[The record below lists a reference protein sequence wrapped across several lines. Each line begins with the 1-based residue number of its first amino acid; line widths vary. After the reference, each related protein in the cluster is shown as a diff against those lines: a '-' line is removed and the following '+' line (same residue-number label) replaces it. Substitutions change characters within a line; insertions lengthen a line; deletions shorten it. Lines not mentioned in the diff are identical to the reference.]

1 MSEREGAGFGA
12 ISVAVAL
19 TVTDDPPDRPGWVMQ
34 TIRLVVEGTD
44 EWRARLLARVE
55 QASEAEL
62 VAGSDGDWGVGQVA
76 VHLLI
81 VERGVALI
89 ALRLAQGQEAGS
101 TGQPRPAASAVT
113 RPGISTL
120 AEKAAGALRRL
131 RTEFPA
137 EPNTG
142 AVARHPYYGDLNCF
156 GWLLTLPNHYL
167 AHLRAL
173 DEGTSSAI

>member
-1 MSEREGAGFGA
+1 
-12 ISVAVAL
+12 VAL
-19 TVTDDPPDRPGWVMQ
+19 TVTDDPPDRPQWVSE
-34 TIRLVVEGTD
+34 TVRLLTDGTD
-44 EWRARLLARVE
+44 DWRARLLERLEHATDA
-55 QASEAEL
+55 QLA
-62 VAGSDGDWGVGQVA
+62 AGSDDDWGIGQVA

-81 VERGVALI
+81 IERGVALI

-120 AEKAAGALRRL
+120 ADKAAGALRRL

-137 EPNTG
+137 APDLG
-142 AVARHPYYGDLNCF
+142 ATAPHPYYGDLNCF
-156 GWLLTLPNHYL
+156 GWLLTLPNHYI

-173 DEGTSSAI
+173 DEGTATAI

>member
-1 MSEREGAGFGA
+1 
-12 ISVAVAL
+12 VTL
-19 TVTDDPPDRPGWVMQ
+19 TVTDDPPDRPEWVSE
-34 TIRLVVEGTD
+34 TIQLVANATD
-44 EWRARLLARVE
+44 EWRDRLLSRVE
-55 QASEAEL
+55 HATDVDLA
-62 VAGSDGDWGVGQVA
+62 AGSEDDWGVGQIA

-81 VERGVALI
+81 IERGVSLI

-120 AEKAAGALRRL
+120 ADKAGAALRRV
-131 RTEFPA
+131 RAEFPA
-137 EPNTG
+137 EPNT
-142 AVARHPYYGDLNCF
+142 ASTARHPYYGDLNCF

-173 DEGTSSAI
+173 DQGTASAI

>member
-1 MSEREGAGFGA
+1 MT
-12 ISVAVAL
+12 L
-19 TVTDDPPDRPGWVMQ
+19 TVADDPPDRPGWVSE
-34 TIRLVVEGTD
+34 TIRLLADGTD

-55 QASEAEL
+55 QATDADL
-62 VAGSDGDWGVGQVA
+62 GAGSDDDWGVGQIA

-81 VERGVALI
+81 VERGVTLI
-89 ALRLAQGQEAGS
+89 ALRLAHGQEAGS

-120 AEKAAGALRRL
+120 AEKAAGALHRL
-131 RTEFPA
+131 RSEFPA

-142 AVARHPYYGDLNCF
+142 TTARHPFYGDMNCF
-156 GWLLTLPNHYL
+156 GWLLTLPNHYI

-173 DEGTSSAI
+173 ERGTSTAI

>member
-1 MSEREGAGFGA
+1 MT
-12 ISVAVAL
+12 L
-19 TVTDDPPDRPGWVMQ
+19 TVADDPPDRPAWVSE
-34 TIRLVVEGTD
+34 TIRLLVEGTD

-55 QASEAEL
+55 QTSDADL
-62 VAGSDGDWGVGQVA
+62 VAGSEDDWGVGQIA

-81 VERGVALI
+81 IERGVALI
-89 ALRLAQGQEAGS
+89 ALRLAQGQESGS

-120 AEKAAGALRRL
+120 ADKAAAAERRL
-131 RTEFPA
+131 RSEFPA

-142 AVARHPYYGDLNCF
+142 ATAKHPFYGDLNCF
-156 GWLLTLPNHYL
+156 GWLLTLPNHYT

-173 DEGTSSAI
+173 DRGTASAL

>member
-1 MSEREGAGFGA
+1 
-12 ISVAVAL
+12 VTL
-19 TVTDDPPDRPGWVMQ
+19 TVTDDPPDRPGWVSE
-34 TIRLVVEGTD
+34 TIRLVADGMD
-44 EWRARLLARVE
+44 DWRVRLLARVD
-55 QASEAEL
+55 QASDVDL
-62 VAGSDGDWGVGQVA
+62 SAGSDDDWGVGQIA
-76 VHLLI
+76 VHLLV

-120 AEKAAGALRRL
+120 ADKAAAAERRL
-131 RTEFPA
+131 RSEFPA

-142 AVARHPYYGDLNCF
+142 ATAKHPFYGDLNCF
-156 GWLLTLPNHYL
+156 GWLLTLPNHYA

-173 DEGTSSAI
+173 DRGTASAL